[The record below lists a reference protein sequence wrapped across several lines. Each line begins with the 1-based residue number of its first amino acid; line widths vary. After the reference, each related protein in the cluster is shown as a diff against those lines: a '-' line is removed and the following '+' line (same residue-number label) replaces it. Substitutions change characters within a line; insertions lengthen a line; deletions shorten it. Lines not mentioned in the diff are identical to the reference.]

1 MDLGGILYLPANI
14 CLFPVEVRAEAYL
27 AAHRGAEAAA
37 EFQRIIDHPGL
48 VLNCPMGPLAYLGQ
62 ARAYAL
68 QAADPATSPTAQEDF
83 RNKAGAS
90 FQQFF
95 DLWKDADSNIPV
107 LIQAKAEFAKLH

>member
-1 MDLGGILYLPANI
+1 MDLGGILYLPANV
-14 CLFPVEVRAEAYL
+14 CLFPIEVRAEAFL

-48 VLNCPMGPLAYLGQ
+48 VMNCPMGPLAYLGQ

-68 QAADPATSPTAQEDF
+68 QAADQAASPAAKEDF
-83 RNKAGAS
+83 RNKARAS

-95 DLWKDADSNIPV
+95 DHWKNADANIPV
-107 LIQAKAEFAKLH
+107 LNQAKSEFAKLQ